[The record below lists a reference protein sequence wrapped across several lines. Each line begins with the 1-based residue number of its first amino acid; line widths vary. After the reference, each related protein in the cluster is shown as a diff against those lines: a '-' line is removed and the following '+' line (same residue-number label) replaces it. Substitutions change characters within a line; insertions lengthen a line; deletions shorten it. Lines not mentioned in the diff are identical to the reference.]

1 MAFWQRFGYTP
12 PMTDG
17 ERLKI
22 LEELA
27 EAESVARKLISP
39 DSNNENQEDEHPNGC
54 SCCDE

>member
-1 MAFWQRFGYTP
+1 MN
-12 PMTDG
+12 DG

-27 EAESVARKLISP
+27 EAESIARKLISP
-39 DSNNENQEDEHPNGC
+39 DSNNENQEDKHPNGC